1 MSNSKKDI
9 KVTLNLTEGWEERV
23 AKAAYNLYLRIESLQ
38 SKQEGDLTESDEE
51 ALKRTG

>member
-1 MSNSKKDI
+1 M
-9 KVTLNLTEGWEERV
+9 

-51 ALKRTG
+51 ALKRTDRLLFLIIYKRVKIE